1 MSTQHVEVRRG
12 HYHDSVTLLSVSR
25 TVAAVDGIEAAQVAM
40 ATPLNLDVLE
50 GMGFHLPA
58 LAPDDLVIALRF
70 EDDLDDGDVE
80 TARSAALA
88 AMEAALTRR
97 DEPGETQQDPARTT
111 GLALQRKP
119 APLVLISTPGASAGA
134 EAWDALQA
142 GSSVMLFSDN
152 VSLDTE
158 IALKQEAARRCLLVM
173 GPDCG
178 TAVVGGVGLGFA
190 NVVRPGPV
198 SLVAA
203 SGTGAQQL
211 LALLDAAGVG
221 VRHCLGLGGRD
232 LSADVGG
239 LAAEQALRTL
249 ARDEGTE
256 LVVLVSKPADPAVV
270 NRLDELAA
278 SLGLGVEWAV
288 LGRSDEGF
296 PDLTRAAERVCER
309 LGVQVPVWPTWSPT
323 ANAAAHP
330 TRDHEIPVPAPSS
343 GDHEI
348 PVPAPSGDDHEIPV
362 QGGAGEPLLRG
373 LFAGGTLCDEAMA
386 LAATQLGPVA
396 SNIPLDAS
404 WPKLDASG
412 PSALKGALA
421 TAGHAFVDLGDDTMT
436 VGRAHPMIDPSLRLE
451 AIEEAARD
459 ARVRVILLDVV
470 LGHGA
475 HEDPAGVHAPV
486 IRAAIDRAT
495 ADGRALDVVVSLT
508 GTAGDPQGRDASA
521 EALAKAGA
529 AVYLSNAEATR
540 AAVALI
546 RGESR

>member
-12 HYHDSVTLLSVSR
+12 QYHDSVTLLSVSR

-50 GMGFHLPA
+50 GMGFDLPE

-70 EDDLDDGDVE
+70 ADGLDDGGVD

-88 AMEAALTRR
+88 AMEAAMTRR
-97 DEPGETQQDPARTT
+97 DEPGEEQREPARTT
-111 GLALQRKP
+111 GLALEREP
-119 APLVLISTPGASAGA
+119 APLVFVSTPGASAGA
-134 EAWDALQA
+134 EAWDAVQA

-158 IALKQEAARRCLLVM
+158 LALKQEAARRGLLVM

-221 VRHCLGLGGRD
+221 VRHCLGLGGRA

-249 ARDEGTE
+249 AKDEGTE
-256 LVVLVSKPADPAVV
+256 LVVLVSKPADAAVV
-270 NRLDELAA
+270 SRLEKLAA
-278 SLGLGVEWAV
+278 SLGLPVEWAV
-288 LGRSDEGF
+288 LGPQA
-296 PDLTRAAERVCER
+296 PDLTQAAERVCER
-309 LGVQVPVWPTWSPT
+309 LGVQVPVWPTW
-323 ANAAAHP
+323 
-330 TRDHEIPVPAPSS
+330 
-343 GDHEI
+343 
-348 PVPAPSGDDHEIPV
+348 APSGEGEVPE
-362 QGGAGEPLLRG
+362 QGGATGEALLRG

-386 LAATQLGPVA
+386 LAAADLGPVA

-451 AIEEAARD
+451 AIEEAAQD
-459 ARVRVILLDVV
+459 ARVRVLLLDVV

-486 IRAAIDRAT
+486 IRAAIDRA
-495 ADGRALDVVVSLT
+495 ANDGRTLDVVVSLT
-508 GTAGDPQGRDASA
+508 ATAGDPQGRDASA
-521 EALAKAGA
+521 ETLAKAGA
-529 AVYLSNAEATR
+529 AVHLSNAEATR

>member
-12 HYHDSVTLLSVSR
+12 QYHDSVTLLSVSR

-40 ATPLNLDVLE
+40 ATPLNLDVLQ
-50 GMGFHLPA
+50 GMGFDLPE

-70 EDDLDDGDVE
+70 PAGLDEAGVD

-88 AMEAALTRR
+88 AMEAAMTRR
-97 DEPGETQQDPARTT
+97 DEPGEAQQEPARTT
-111 GLALQRKP
+111 GLALQRKES
-119 APLVLISTPGASAGA
+119 PLVFVSTPGASAGA

-158 IALKQEAARRCLLVM
+158 IALKQEAARRGLLVM

-249 ARDEGTE
+249 AQDEGTE
-256 LVVLVSKPADPAVV
+256 LVVLVSKPADSGVV
-270 NRLDELAA
+270 SKLEQLAA
-278 SLGLGVEWAV
+278 SLGLAVEWAV
-288 LGRSDEGF
+288 LGADS
-296 PDLTRAAERVCER
+296 PDLTLAAERVCER
-309 LGVQVPVWPTWSPT
+309 LGVQVPVWPTWPPTPSP
-323 ANAAAHP
+323 
-330 TRDHEIPVPAPSS
+330 
-343 GDHEI
+343 GDH
-348 PVPAPSGDDHEIPV
+348 AIPV
-362 QGGAGEPLLRG
+362 QGTGATDALLRG

-386 LAATQLGPVA
+386 LAAAELGPVA

-451 AIEEAARD
+451 AIEEAAQD

-475 HEDPAGVHAPV
+475 HDDPAGVHAPV
-486 IRAAIDRAT
+486 IRAAIDRA
-495 ADGRALDVVVSLT
+495 ANDGRTLDVVVSLT
-508 GTAGDPQGRDASA
+508 ATAGDPQGRDASA
-521 EALAKAGA
+521 ETLAKAGA
-529 AVYLSNAEATR
+529 AVHLSNAEATR

>member
-12 HYHDSVTLLSVSR
+12 QYHDSVTLLSVSR

-50 GMGFHLPA
+50 GMGFELPA

-70 EDDLDDGDVE
+70 EAGLDQAGVD

-97 DEPGETQQDPARTT
+97 DEPGEAQQEPARTT
-111 GLALQRKP
+111 GLALERKE
-119 APLVLISTPGASAGA
+119 APLVVVSTPGASAGA

-158 IALKQEAARRCLLVM
+158 IALKQEAARRGLLVM

-232 LSADVGG
+232 LSANVGG

-249 ARDEGTE
+249 AKDEGTE
-256 LVVLVSKPADPAVV
+256 LVVLVSKPADSGVV
-270 NRLDELAA
+270 SKLEELAA
-278 SLGLGVEWAV
+278 SLGLAVEWAV
-288 LGRSDEGF
+288 LGPDS
-296 PDLTRAAERVCER
+296 PDLTQAAERVCER
-309 LGVQVPVWPTWSPT
+309 LGVQTPVWPTWPP
-323 ANAAAHP
+323 A
-330 TRDHEIPVPAPSS
+330 APSGGTSTPS

-348 PVPAPSGDDHEIPV
+348 PVQRA
-362 QGGAGEPLLRG
+362 GADQSLLRG

-386 LAATQLGPVA
+386 LAAAELGPVA
-396 SNIPLDAS
+396 SNIPLDES
-404 WPKLDASG
+404 WPRLDASG

-451 AIEEAARD
+451 AIEEAAQD

-475 HEDPAGVHAPV
+475 HDDPAGVHAPV
-486 IRAAIDRAT
+486 IRAAIDRAA
-495 ADGRALDVVVSLT
+495 ADGRTLDVVVSLT
-508 GTAGDPQGRDASA
+508 ATAGDPQSRDASA
-521 EALAKAGA
+521 ETLAKAGA
-529 AVYLSNAEATR
+529 AVHLSNAEATR